1 MVDKTTDPP
10 RKCGGHCPGENIK
23 DSTNTKCRICKK
35 VYHLPCYD
43 VIAPPSRLFVTP
55 NIVFVCDSCLDEMDN
70 PNSPKRKQAGQTLL
84 KQSLLTST
92 GSVMSQS
99 NAPINERNDKA
110 KKTTNEQL
118 YALLTTMA
126 KKLDKQTCKIDEIS
140 TNVGAVGIGIMET
153 QKKSDDVYNI
163 VYSRLMLREQ
173 QDLRDLAKE
182 VFNSKQN
189 ETAETFGEN
198 KERVYP
204 QLNTPKNKTTK
215 TNTPKQKLYSTV
227 LQSKL
232 PVTPQTDT
240 PSQRKREKHILL
252 IDNSSSTTVES
263 VKIPTPKQGK
273 KNVQIGR
280 PVEERQSVSR
290 KVNPLSESIWISKFH
305 PETTPEELE
314 NYIIEHT
321 GVNDKSKFKCVKLV
335 KKDSD
340 ITKLSYV
347 SFKIDATPEVYDIL
361 NDPENWPSDKQIR
374 PFVKITPPKRTLN
387 DFVPQKSNPTNT
399 VPEDVE
405 KMDATE
411 TSNQSTGGIDNNVII
426 GNENKNSPS
435 KNV

>member
-1 MVDKTTDPP
+1 M
-10 RKCGGHCPGENIK
+10 
-23 DSTNTKCRICKK
+23 
-35 VYHLPCYD
+35 
-43 VIAPPSRLFVTP
+43 
-55 NIVFVCDSCLDEMDN
+55 
-70 PNSPKRKQAGQTLL
+70 
-84 KQSLLTST
+84 
-92 GSVMSQS
+92 
-99 NAPINERNDKA
+99 
-110 KKTTNEQL
+110 
-118 YALLTTMA
+118 
-126 KKLDKQTCKIDEIS
+126 DKQTCKIDEIS

-173 QDLRDLAKE
+173 QDLRDLAKK

-189 ETAETFGEN
+189 DTAETFGEN

-240 PSQRKREKHILL
+240 PSQRKREKHVLL

-387 DFVPQKSNPTNT
+387 DFVPQKSNPANT
-399 VPEDVE
+399 LAEDVE
-405 KMDATE
+405 KMDSTE

-426 GNENKNSPS
+426 ENENINSPS